1 LGARLD
7 GIEEVTGSNPV
18 GSTISAMKFFV
29 YILQSQTTGRYYY
42 IGQTKNLTERV
53 AYHNAGYSLA
63 LKNRGPWT
71 LVYSEEYSSRS
82 EAVRRES
89 QIKKQKDRRFIE
101 QLVGASR

>member
-1 LGARLD
+1 MGARLD

-18 GSTISAMKFFV
+18 GSTNFAMTFFV
-29 YILQSQTTGRYYY
+29 YILQSQSTGRYY
-42 IGQTKNLTERV
+42 IGQTKNLIERV

-63 LKNRGPWT
+63 LRNRGPWT
-71 LVYSEEYSSRS
+71 LVYSEESSSRS

-101 QLVGASR
+101 QLVSASR